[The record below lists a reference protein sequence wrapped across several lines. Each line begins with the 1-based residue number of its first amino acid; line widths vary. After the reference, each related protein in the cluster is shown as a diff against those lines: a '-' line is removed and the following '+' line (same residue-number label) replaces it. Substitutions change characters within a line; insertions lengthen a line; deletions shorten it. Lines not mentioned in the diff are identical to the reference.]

1 MDLDSTVRLGLLRL
15 QQADGVWSFLKN
27 SIYYKNIHRGDFKEQ
42 CIQNNTNANGA
53 TRTRTHTR
61 QTHSKIITSRLAG
74 VEPLGME
81 PGTEVETKCGRFSFC
96 DVCQNTLPSSF
107 SSSSSSL
114 DITADSLHI
123 GLSRLVDVLSDS
135 CSHFNRSF
143 TSWMREQKNT
153 AKLCWKIKRNT
164 HKKTKIPGLPM
175 CLTQC
180 LKHDIN
186 LSDQPERKRRP
197 RQTHLYVCIY
207 TEQGWKSCRAK
218 NTRAEGRAQR
228 SCWTQSRQT
237 WFISSLDST
246 ICFSGW
252 KSGPRR

>member
-53 TRTRTHTR
+53 THTRTHTR

-74 VEPLGME
+74 VEP
-81 PGTEVETKCGRFSFC
+81 GTEVETKCGRVFPFVMFAKISC
-96 DVCQNTLPSSF
+96 PLPSHHHHHRWTLLPTLCTSVWVVW
-107 SSSSSSL
+107 STCWVTPALTSIEASHPEWENRR
-114 DITADSLHI
+114 IQQNCVE
-123 GLSRLVDVLSDS
+123 RLK
-135 CSHFNRSF
+135 
-143 TSWMREQKNT
+143 E
-153 AKLCWKIKRNT
+153 T
-164 HKKTKIPGLPM
+164 HKKTKIPGLPV